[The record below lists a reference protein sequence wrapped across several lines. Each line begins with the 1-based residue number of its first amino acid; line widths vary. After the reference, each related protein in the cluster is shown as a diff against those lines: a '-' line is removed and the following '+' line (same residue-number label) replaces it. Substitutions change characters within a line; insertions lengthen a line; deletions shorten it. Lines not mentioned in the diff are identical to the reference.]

1 MKRKKLAALGLAVLM
16 AFGTAACGSGSDSGS
31 TKSDAA
37 PAEDTAQDTGSSD
50 ASNAAPAEASGEKV
64 KLQFYSWGDETAYL
78 DPAVEAYNAQSEVAE
93 VEVTYFPPTEYAEK
107 ILATFA
113 SGTEFDVLCVNGLSP
128 YGEYKSKNTIQDIS
142 SYVEASGLDTSVYG
156 EVFKT
161 SNEDGLYGLPYRGAV
176 WLMFANEALFEKAGV
191 PFSQEQLTWDE
202 YRDLA
207 KQLTKDGT
215 YGGLVGMDNFVL
227 LQQLGGSVMD
237 EDTSKIRQSL
247 ELWKALEDDGGHVP
261 FAEKLE
267 LSQNAGSLFTSA
279 PAEYV
284 ATFQNGTWG
293 VASYNSKY
301 ETGEMPFQYRVMPMP
316 VPEGAAD
323 YTAPSSIN
331 YLSIAKSCKH
341 PAEAYDFIEWMCTEP
356 GATIIA
362 EHATLP
368 AYSNADIEKIYLDAA
383 KQPDDTLAKIV
394 FSKNNV
400 PDVIYDPNYSAVETI
415 LKEEQELYMIGE
427 QDIDTTMSN
436 FESRRAEVLGQ

>member
-16 AFGTAACGSGSDSGS
+16 AFSTAACGSGSDSGS
-31 TKSDAA
+31 ANSDAA

-50 ASNAAPAEASGEKV
+50 TSDAAPAEATGEKV
-64 KLQFYSWGDETAYL
+64 KLQFYSWSDETAYL

-128 YGEYKSKNTIQDIS
+128 YGEYKSKDTIQDIS
-142 SYVEASGLDTSVYG
+142 SYVEASGLDTGVYG

-237 EDTSKIRQSL
+237 EDTAKIRQSL

-341 PAEAYDFIEWMCTEP
+341 PAEAYDFIEW
-356 GATIIA
+356 IIA

-436 FESRRAEVLGQ
+436 FESRRAEILGQ